1 MNASGDRLFVAVVG
15 ARNSGKSTT
24 WNTLFGRQVNTGKKP
39 RRLDLLPPERT
50 IVSLVDKS
58 VSPQPAVGRSLPS
71 RPYLDVFLVSGSN
84 EEKKRYAQKVLE
96 DVDCSI
102 VLCSVQYNAEAF
114 ERTWNFVFEQG
125 FQVYVQ
131 WLNPGY
137 RADESYDHLG
147 LVNHLLSKRAL
158 VSMRDGRE
166 NLSERTEEIRQF
178 IYGWAAARGLV
189 GSSAQTLSD
198 YIPASL
204 E

>member
-1 MNASGDRLFVAVVG
+1 MNVLEDRLFVAVVG
-15 ARNSGKSTT
+15 ARNSGKTTT

-39 RRLDLLPPERT
+39 RRLDLLPPEHT
-50 IVSLVDKS
+50 VVSLVDETS
-58 VSPQPAVGRSLPS
+58 MARSTGGSSPHP
-71 RPYLDVFLVSGSN
+71 RPYLDVFLISGSN
-84 EEKKRYAQKVLE
+84 EEKKRYAQEVLE
-96 DVDCSI
+96 DVNSRI
-102 VLCSVQYNAEAF
+102 VLCSVQYTVEAF

-147 LVNHLLSKRAL
+147 LVNRLLSKRAVL
-158 VSMRDGRE
+158 SVRDGRD

-189 GSSAQTLSD
+189 ES
-198 YIPASL
+198 
-204 E
+204 